1 MNTPNPLVLATA
13 AVLTLAEIK
22 AATEAFD
29 RGDANAHDALEAILE
44 AIAAYQAARDSRREA
59 A

>member
-1 MNTPNPLVLATA
+1 MQTPSPFSLAMA

-29 RGDANAHDALEAILE
+29 RGDVNAHDTLEAILK
-44 AIAAYQAARDSRREA
+44 AIAAHQAARDPRREA

>member
-29 RGDANAHDALEAILE
+29 RGDANAHDALESILA

>member
-1 MNTPNPLVLATA
+1 MNTPNPFVLATA

-29 RGDANAHDALEAILE
+29 RGDANAHDTLEAILD

>member
-1 MNTPNPLVLATA
+1 MQTPNPFVLAEA

-22 AATEAFD
+22 MATDAFD
-29 RGDANAHDALEAILE
+29 QGEANAHDTLEVIE
-44 AIAAYQAARDSRREA
+44 DAIAVWRAEREPRREA